1 MHLRTH
7 AMAVVAALA
16 CICTAQPSQA
26 KDIEVPALTGPVVD
40 LADEIPAE
48 QEKILDRKIREW
60 RRTTGHQM
68 GVLTVPEMQGVDIKE
83 YSHQVGMAWKLGR
96 PGADDSVIL
105 VHAVKERKVRI
116 EVAIGLQPI
125 LTDGITSPMI
135 QEITGF
141 FKQGDFTG
149 GIATGVDMIMAEASI
164 TPEQRK
170 IDEERIRRVEA
181 QRSAD
186 AKDAMLNVLGV
197 LFLLGAT
204 GASGWGIWRFS
215 TRKERAAAKLAQIQA
230 QKLRAEERA
239 RQAEIDRQERI
250 AAEEE
255 RQREIE
261 AEAQRRREMLDAMTP
276 TQRDAFLAEERDEAE
291 RIRLKA
297 EADEAARR
305 ARAEEKERQRRI
317 QQDEDDRER
326 RREEAAAAAAAA
338 AAPPAST
345 WQPSSYQSEASPPP
359 PPAPEPWV
367 GGGGGGYTGG
377 GSDGSY

>member
-1 MHLRTH
+1 MHLRIH
-7 AMAVVAALA
+7 GLAAIAALTCLIA
-16 CICTAQPSQA
+16 PSRSDA
-26 KDIEVPALTGPVVD
+26 RDIDVPTLTGPVVD
-40 LADEIPAE
+40 LADEIPKDR
-48 QEKILDRKIREW
+48 EKTIDAKIREW

-68 GVLTVPEMQGVDIKE
+68 GVLTVPDMQGVDIKE
-83 YSHQVGMAWKLGR
+83 YAHQVGMAWRLGR

-105 VHAVKERKVRI
+105 IHAVKERKVRI

-135 QEITGF
+135 QEITGS
-141 FKQGDFTG
+141 FKRGDFPG
-149 GIATGVDMIMAEASI
+149 GLATGVDMIMTEASI
-164 TPEQRK
+164 TPEQRQ
-170 IDEERIRRVEA
+170 IDQERIRRVEA

-186 AKDAMLNVLGV
+186 AKDAMLNVIGIM
-197 LFLLGAT
+197 LLVCA
-204 GASGWGIWRFS
+204 AAVAGWGVWRLS

-261 AEAQRRREMLDAMTP
+261 AETQRRRQMLEAMTP
-276 TQRDAFLAEERDEAE
+276 AQRDAFLTEEREEAE

-305 ARAEEKERQRRI
+305 ARAEEKERLRRI

-345 WQPSSYQSEASPPP
+345 WQPSSYQSESSPPP
-359 PPAPEPWV
+359 PPAPEPWT